1 MYNRI
6 DPYQLMILV
15 YTGLRSKH
23 ARIYLIDKHDRKGKK
38 TTHTHTLTH
47 ISLAIPKASRKMNA
61 KQSKAKKNK

>member
-38 TTHTHTLTH
+38 DYTHTHTHTY
-47 ISLAIPKASRKMNA
+47 IFSYSESIKENECEA
-61 KQSKAKKNK
+61 KQSKKK